1 MAMDA
6 ALRAALLAVD
16 CAALADADKAL
27 RVMDAG
33 IRAVK
38 PGAKLVGPA
47 RSVRCHEDFLAVI
60 RGLDAAQA
68 GDVLVVDTG
77 GSRRAVVGELFSL
90 EAARR
95 GLAGIIVDG
104 LVRDVRTLRE
114 LDLPVYARG
123 LCPTSGTVRDL
134 GKIGCT
140 IVCGGV
146 SVAPGDIVVADDDG
160 VVVASEE
167 HFIKILPAAR
177 EVERREAI
185 VRERIAHGVGLI
197 DMTNFNDHISR
208 IERGEASRLAFR
220 LDE

>member
-6 ALRAALLAVD
+6 ALRAELLAVD
-16 CAALADADKAL
+16 CAALADADKSL
-27 RVMDAG
+27 RVLDAG
-33 IRAVK
+33 IRAMK

-47 RSVRCHEDFLAVI
+47 RTVRCHEDFLAVI
-60 RGLDAAQA
+60 RGLEAARP
-68 GDVLVVDTG
+68 GEVLMVDTA

-123 LCPTSGTVRDL
+123 LCPTSGTVRDF
-134 GKIGCT
+134 GAIDCP

-160 VVVASEE
+160 VVVASAE

-185 VRERIAHGVGLI
+185 VRERIAAGVGLI
-197 DMTNFNDHISR
+197 DMTNFSEHVARVARD
-208 IERGEASRLAFR
+208 EASRLAFR
-220 LDE
+220 LEE